1 MFQFIIIFIF
11 IISVFL
17 YLEKNNSDDINLL
30 RLSALKYNSEVYG
43 IPDSDDDE
51 DNEDYNNEYSEQKE
65 D

>member
-1 MFQFIIIFIF
+1 MIQFIIIIIF

-30 RLSALKYNSEVYG
+30 RLSALKYNKEVYD
-43 IPDSDDDE
+43 IPDSDDE
-51 DNEDYNNEYSEQKE
+51 VNESDYNNEYSEQKE

>member
-11 IISVFL
+11 IMSVFL

-30 RLSALKYNSEVYG
+30 RLSALKYNREVYG
-43 IPDSDDDE
+43 IPDSDDEVDE
-51 DNEDYNNEYSEQKE
+51 SEYNNEYLEQKE